1 MDPVTRLENGLYV
14 RLRPSKVVEEALNN
28 PVSELIYLEGL
39 DLNKLAKLIELDG
52 ITGTGFSEINPNSRE
67 LQERIA
73 KLKGFYESPDPNS
86 RYPQMPFNFEE
97 DLSEKQQEI
106 VTGIIEQLDKASYD
120 LFTKQTN
127 TEPEEPVNP
136 ILNASNDWVST
147 QDTSSSTVIEPEK
160 TNPIAMETEQ
170 ILAGIDGLSEE
181 QKEEI
186 LRKLDFGD
194 VYFNRFMKWVAK
206 HIPELENLS
215 YEEIL
220 DRFEKKHPE
229 LVTYNRPTGLSVSDE
244 AQGQIDAISDQAKQ
258 DLIAGLSGEDKK
270 DVDKVFDDMIG
281 ETGERYRKS
290 PPVAFFVDKNTGELL
305 RDENGDVIYSHRYH
319 LADQDYLTSSKFND
333 EREEEVKKAI
343 GDAQKADPD
352 LKVEVFTMTRGT
364 SRPRNQNRLDF
375 DTEMYELKPSSRF
388 AKSFELDNFF
398 GDNESLRLIFE
409 NKDLQFI
416 AGEDESV
423 KLSDEAYSQLSEV
436 HYNKRY

>member
-1 MDPVTRLENGLYV
+1 
-14 RLRPSKVVEEALNN
+14 
-28 PVSELIYLEGL
+28 
-39 DLNKLAKLIELDG
+39 
-52 ITGTGFSEINPNSRE
+52 
-67 LQERIA
+67 
-73 KLKGFYESPDPNS
+73 
-86 RYPQMPFNFEE
+86 
-97 DLSEKQQEI
+97 
-106 VTGIIEQLDKASYD
+106 
-120 LFTKQTN
+120 
-127 TEPEEPVNP
+127 
-136 ILNASNDWVST
+136 
-147 QDTSSSTVIEPEK
+147 
-160 TNPIAMETEQ
+160 METEQ

-181 QKEEI
+181 QKEEF
-186 LRKLDFGD
+186 LRNLDFGD

-343 GDAQKADPD
+343 ADAQKAAPD